1 MVYWVYLD
9 GLKSFGDEMYSL
21 NTAGIFS
28 TFPNEFL
35 GVFGGFLDQV
45 LGTAVLIMVVMAI
58 SDKKNN
64 DLSKGISA
72 ILVAFLV
79 IVIGCSLG
87 INCGYAINPAR
98 DFGPRLFIFFAGWGS
113 QVFTSGSNFFWIP
126 IVGPLV
132 GSFIGTV
139 LYLIVVSNNL

>member
-1 MVYWVYLD
+1 
-9 GLKSFGDEMYSL
+9 MYSL

-28 TFPNEFL
+28 TFPNESL

-64 DLSKGISA
+64 DMPKEISA
-72 ILVAFLV
+72 ILVSFLV

-87 INCGYAINPAR
+87 FNCGYAINPAR
-98 DFGPRLFIFFAGWGS
+98 DLGPRLFTFFAGWGS
-113 QVFTSGSNFFWIP
+113 QVFTAGNNFFWIP
-126 IVGPLV
+126 ILGPLV

-139 LYLIVVSNNL
+139 LYLIIVSNNL